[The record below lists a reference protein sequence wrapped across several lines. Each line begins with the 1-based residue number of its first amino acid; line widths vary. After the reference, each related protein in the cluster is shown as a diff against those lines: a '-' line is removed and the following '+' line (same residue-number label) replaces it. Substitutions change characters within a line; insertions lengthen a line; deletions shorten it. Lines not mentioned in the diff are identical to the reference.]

1 MPRSVLSLYLRAL
14 LLLLRQARAM
24 WLMLA
29 GAALAVVQLFGR
41 MIDRLASGQGA
52 FGIIGLWAGFGL
64 AGIAA
69 SAVLAIS
76 ADRLAHRAR
85 LGAMAEG
92 LAAALTQ
99 PAHTH
104 AAQGTGSVMRAIMA
118 GADVLF
124 GQWLGLLRDH
134 LPTVLALTLL
144 LPTAATLDLRMA
156 GILAALGAVYLA
168 LNLAVIRR
176 TRSGQRAVEA
186 QAGALHAH
194 VGDVLGNLGTVQA
207 YGRIGQEMQAMQGLM
222 QGFLAAQLPVL
233 TWWGLLA
240 VLTRAAATL
249 AMVAVFTLGAVLAA
263 QGEMTVGEIVSFGAF
278 AGLLIGQLDRITGI
292 VGGIFQQSATLNSY
306 FSLIDNADQAPDV
319 PGAVAL
325 RAPRGQIR
333 LEGVGFRY
341 PGADSAV
348 AVDFA
353 VQPGQ
358 MVALVGASGS
368 GKSTTLALI
377 QRQRRPDTGRI
388 LIDGQDIA
396 AVTLASLRDAV
407 AVVAQEGGL
416 FNRSITENIRLGRP
430 GANMAEIEAAAA
442 EAEALE
448 FIAAKPGGFDFVIGE
463 RGQALSGGERQ
474 RLALARALLKRAP
487 ILMLDEATSA
497 LDPLTE
503 ARINRALDRARQGRS
518 LLVIAHRL
526 ATVQRADLILVFDKG
541 RIVERG
547 CHADLMAQGGVYAAM
562 VQAGAMPA

>member
-14 LLLLRQARAM
+14 RLLLRQARAM

-29 GAALAVVQLFGR
+29 GAALAVVQLVEPLLFGR

-99 PAHTH
+99 PAHAH

-222 QGFLAAQLPVL
+222 QGFLAAQLP
-233 TWWGLLA
+233 

-377 QRQRRPDTGRI
+377 
-388 LIDGQDIA
+388 
-396 AVTLASLRDAV
+396 
-407 AVVAQEGGL
+407 
-416 FNRSITENIRLGRP
+416 
-430 GANMAEIEAAAA
+430 
-442 EAEALE
+442 
-448 FIAAKPGGFDFVIGE
+448 
-463 RGQALSGGERQ
+463 
-474 RLALARALLKRAP
+474 
-487 ILMLDEATSA
+487 
-497 LDPLTE
+497 
-503 ARINRALDRARQGRS
+503 
-518 LLVIAHRL
+518 
-526 ATVQRADLILVFDKG
+526 
-541 RIVERG
+541 
-547 CHADLMAQGGVYAAM
+547 
-562 VQAGAMPA
+562 